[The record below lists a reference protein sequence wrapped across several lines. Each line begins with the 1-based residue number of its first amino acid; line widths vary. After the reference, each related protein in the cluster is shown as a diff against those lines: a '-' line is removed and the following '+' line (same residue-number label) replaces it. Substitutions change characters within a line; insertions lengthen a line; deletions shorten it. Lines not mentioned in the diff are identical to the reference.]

1 MATAPVEK
9 KVTVASAAA
18 FLGST
23 GLLGVLAAVQDES
36 RLVGFLPDGLSPFA
50 LALVPTAITFVAGWK
65 AKHTP
70 RRPSPTAP

>member
-1 MATAPVEK
+1 MAAPVEK

-23 GLLGVLAAVQDES
+23 GLLAVLAAVQDNA
-36 RLVGFLPDGLSPFA
+36 RLVEFLPDGLSPFV
-50 LALVPTAITFVAGWK
+50 LALVPTAVTFVAGWK

-70 RRPSPTAP
+70 RTGLR